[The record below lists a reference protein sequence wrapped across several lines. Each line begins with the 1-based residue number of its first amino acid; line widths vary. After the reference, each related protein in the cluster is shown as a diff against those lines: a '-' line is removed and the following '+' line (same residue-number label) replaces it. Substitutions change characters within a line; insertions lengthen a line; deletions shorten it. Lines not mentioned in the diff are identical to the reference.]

1 MSVTALQSE
10 VLNLS
15 PKDRAHLLD
24 VIWDS
29 LSEPELNTRET
40 AWAAESERRI
50 DAYDDG
56 KLTARDASDVFAD
69 LKKSLR
75 K

>member
-1 MSVTALQSE
+1 MSVTAIQTE

-15 PKDRAHLLD
+15 AKDRAHLMDLL
-24 VIWDS
+24 WAS
-29 LSEPELNTRET
+29 LSEPEIQTRE
-40 AWAAESERRI
+40 AAGAAEAERRI
-50 DAYDDG
+50 DAYESG

-69 LKKSLR
+69 LKDHQR

>member
-1 MSVTALQSE
+1 MSVTTIQSE

-40 AWAAESERRI
+40 AWAIESERRI
-50 DAYDDG
+50 DAYDSG
-56 KLTARDASDVFAD
+56 KLTARETVDVFAD
-69 LKKSLR
+69 LKKTLH